1 MSRGELRVELDEKV
15 DGALALARDRAQ
27 VFLEQRLAAEH
38 DEVRREVALLRSLVG
53 ERECLRVGLEEE
65 VERIEHRHL
74 GDQIDL
80 DAQLARLLREHEP
93 GEVVRLRVLL
103 PVDEVLGRRDLQRI
117 GQDARA
123 AMRRG
128 PQAHDLRPER
138 HAPVVAVV
146 RDVIERD
153 VNGHAVILHTP
164 ANSRTRTNIRQKSAS
179 RHHRDARGLR
189 TARTFLNMGFWLWYF
204 WVERA
209 TNNENRL
216 DVIPF
221 PWIPRRARGPR
232 RRRTRRRAPLM
243 RYLTEMDG
251 DEIAVRQQAA
261 ELAIKAM
268 GITFTVYHEQ
278 DGSIDRAWPLDI
290 IPRTISRKEW
300 QKIEAGLIQRA
311 AALNLFIDDVYHE
324 QKFIKDGLMPA
335 SIIATSK
342 NFRANV
348 KGIKPPLGTW
358 AHICG
363 SDLIRDKDGTV
374 YVLEDNLRVP
384 SGVSYML
391 ENRQV
396 VKRVFPELFESAA
409 ILPVDDYPSQLYDML
424 AALSPRKETRPE
436 VVVLTPGIYNSAY
449 FEHAY
454 LARQMGC
461 ELVEGRDLA
470 VDSDDCVYMQT
481 VRGWTRVDVIYRR
494 IDDDFLDQDVFRKDS
509 SLGVPGLMRA
519 WAAGKVALANA
530 PGAGVADDKLVYTYV
545 PDMIKYYLG
554 EDAILPNVPS
564 WRCGEAKQL
573 DHVLGNLEQL
583 VVKPVDGS
591 GGYGML
597 MGPMSTKAERGK
609 FADSL
614 KADPR
619 SFIAQPVVTLST
631 VPTLVNDR
639 LEPRHVDLRPFIL
652 VGPQT
657 DGDDGWL
664 DARGA
669 AQGLA
674 GRELLAGRRQQ
685 GHVDRG
691 YGRCRDKV

>member
-1 MSRGELRVELDEKV
+1 MDTTAFYTGHLLVMPAPNCAKNRPAAPSGCATLP
-15 DGALALARDRAQ
+15 ALHIFERARRAL
-27 VFLEQRLAAEH
+27 VFLDRNPARTMKTDWTSYPSPGFH
-38 DEVRREVALLRSLVG
+38 DELVG
-53 ERECLRVGLEEE
+53 
-65 VERIEHRHL
+65 
-74 GDQIDL
+74 
-80 DAQLARLLREHEP
+80 P
-93 GEVVRLRVLL
+93 G
-103 PVDEVLGRRDLQRI
+103 G
-117 GQDARA
+117 GARA
-123 AMRRG
+123 AG
-128 PQAHDLRPER
+128 
-138 HAPVVAVV
+138 
-146 RDVIERD
+146 
-153 VNGHAVILHTP
+153 
-164 ANSRTRTNIRQKSAS
+164 
-179 RHHRDARGLR
+179 
-189 TARTFLNMGFWLWYF
+189 
-204 WVERA
+204 RA
-209 TNNENRL
+209 
-216 DVIPF
+216 
-221 PWIPRRARGPR
+221 
-232 RRRTRRRAPLM
+232 LM

-300 QKIEAGLIQRA
+300 QKIEAGLVQRA
-311 AALNLFIDDVYHE
+311 AALNLFINDVYHA

-342 NFRANV
+342 NFRAVV

-396 VKRVFPELFESAA
+396 VKRVFPELFESSA

-424 AALSPRKETRPE
+424 TALSPRKQGRPE

-454 LARQMGC
+454 LARQIGC

-494 IDDDFLDQDVFRKDS
+494 IDDDFLDPEVFRNDS
-509 SLGVPGLMRA
+509 SLGVPGVMRA
-519 WAAGKVALANA
+519 WAKGNVALANA

-564 WRCGEAKQL
+564 WRCGESKQL
-573 DHVLGNLEQL
+573 DHVLGNLDQL

-597 MGPMSTKAERGK
+597 
-609 FADSL
+609 
-614 KADPR
+614 
-619 SFIAQPVVTLST
+619 
-631 VPTLVNDR
+631 
-639 LEPRHVDLRPFIL
+639 
-652 VGPQT
+652 
-657 DGDDGWL
+657 
-664 DARGA
+664 
-669 AQGLA
+669 
-674 GRELLAGRRQQ
+674 
-685 GHVDRG
+685 
-691 YGRCRDKV
+691 